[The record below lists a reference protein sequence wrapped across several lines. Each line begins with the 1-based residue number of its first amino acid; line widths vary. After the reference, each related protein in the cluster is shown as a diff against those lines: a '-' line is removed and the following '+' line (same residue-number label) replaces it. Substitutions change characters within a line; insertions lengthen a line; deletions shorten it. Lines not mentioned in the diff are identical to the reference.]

1 MQKIYY
7 REKSVSSIIG
17 IILMVVITVILSAML
32 LIYSNSLL
40 QGISK
45 VPIEGTIKELNGGP
59 IYINN
64 GSNIIEFY
72 IYNLTINY
80 WSPRNMSFINEF
92 HVLINGAPPS
102 SSKYNGYSYIII
114 NPGNQSSKEF
124 GNLILPKF
132 IHPGNSNYVA
142 NLAQIIIVSSSNLQ
156 GSTMVITYQPT
167 VGEIAF
173 QLY

>member
-1 MQKIYY
+1 
-7 REKSVSSIIG
+7 
-17 IILMVVITVILSAML
+17 
-32 LIYSNSLL
+32 
-40 QGISK
+40 
-45 VPIEGTIKELNGGP
+45 
-59 IYINN
+59 
-64 GSNIIEFY
+64 
-72 IYNLTINY
+72 
-80 WSPRNMSFINEF
+80 MSFINEF
-92 HVLINGAPPS
+92 HILINGAPPS

-167 VGEIAF
+167 VGEISF

>member
-7 REKSVSSIIG
+7 IEKSVSSIIG

-45 VPIEGTIKELNGGP
+45 VPIEGTIKELNGGS

-92 HVLINGAPPS
+92 HILINGTPPS
-102 SSKYNGYSYIII
+102 LSKYNGYSYIII

-132 IHPGNSNYVA
+132 IHTGNSNYVA
-142 NLAQIIIVSSSNLQ
+142 NLAQIIIVSSYNLQ

-167 VGEIAF
+167 VGEISF